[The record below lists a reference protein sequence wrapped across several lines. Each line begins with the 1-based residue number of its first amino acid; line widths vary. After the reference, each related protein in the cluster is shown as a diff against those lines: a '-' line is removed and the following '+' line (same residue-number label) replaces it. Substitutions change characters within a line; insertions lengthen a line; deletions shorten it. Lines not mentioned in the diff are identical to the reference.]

1 MDKRTKELIE
11 IVISIIKKF
20 LRRDTN
26 FRLYLFGSR
35 ATGNNRKFS
44 DIDLAV
50 ESSAMNNEWF
60 KKIKQNILEIR
71 TLYKIDLVNLNTVS
85 SEFKNIVLSE
95 ANTLYEQ

>member
-11 IVISIIKKF
+11 IVIGIIKKF

-35 ATGNNRKFS
+35 ANGNNRKFS

-60 KKIKQNILEIR
+60 KKVKQNILEIR
-71 TLYKIDLVNLNTVS
+71 TLYKIDLVDLNTVS
-85 SEFKNIVLSE
+85 SEFKRIVLSE
-95 ANTLYEQ
+95 ANILYEQ